1 VRIKL
6 ASRLSLLPPY
16 LFAELDRLKRE
27 IQEKGVDV
35 ISLGI
40 GDPDLPTPRHIV
52 ESLQRAAERKENYRY
67 PDYQGLVGFRE
78 AAAGWYKQRFGVSLD
93 PQSEVC
99 ALIGSKEGIA
109 NFPAAVVDPGD
120 IVLIPDPGYPVYYS
134 GCVFNGGEPYFVPL
148 TKQNRFMPDF
158 GSIPAEVARRAKLLW
173 LNYPNNPTAATADRA
188 FFKEAVDFCLKHD
201 IVLGHDL
208 AYSEIAFDGYRA
220 PSVLEVDGA
229 RECAVEFH
237 SLSKTFSMTGWRVGF
252 AVGNPTLVRG
262 LGAVKTNLDSGVFQ
276 AVQEAAITALTGSDD
291 QIKEYCAIYKQ
302 RRDLMVGA
310 LRRLGLACEVPR
322 ATFYLWAEVPKGYSS
337 ASFAERVLKEAGVVI
352 TPGSGFGKNGEGFVR
367 FSLTVG
373 SERLKE
379 AAARLEALRL

>member
-1 VRIKL
+1 MRIKL

-27 IQEKGVDV
+27 LQEKGVDV

-40 GDPDLPTPRHIV
+40 GDPDLPTPRHVV

-67 PDYQGLVGFRE
+67 PDYQGLLSFRE
-78 AAAGWYKQRFGVSLD
+78 AAAGWYKRRFGVSLD
-93 PQSEVC
+93 PQTEVC

-134 GCVFNGGEPYFVPL
+134 GCVFNGGESYFVPL

-158 GSIPAEVARRAKLLW
+158 DSIPAEVARRAKLLW
-173 LNYPNNPTAATADRA
+173 LNYPNNPTAATADGG
-188 FFKEAVDFCLKHD
+188 FFKQAVDFCLKHD

-229 RECAVEFH
+229 CECAVEFH

-262 LGAVKTNLDSGVFQ
+262 LGAVKTNVDSGVFQ

-291 QIKEYCAIYKQ
+291 QLKEYCAIYKQ

-322 ATFYLWAEVPKGYSS
+322 ATFYLWVEVPKGYSS